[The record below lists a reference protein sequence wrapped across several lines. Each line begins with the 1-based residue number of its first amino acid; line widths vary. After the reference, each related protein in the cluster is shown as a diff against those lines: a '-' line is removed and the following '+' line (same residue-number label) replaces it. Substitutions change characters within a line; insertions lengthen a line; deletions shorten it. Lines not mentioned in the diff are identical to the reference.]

1 MIPPFLYF
9 SMNRSGS
16 ESAGNIDIEL
26 TSGSVS
32 RVYFFAYTATRL
44 AVCFDSQK

>member
-1 MIPPFLYF
+1 MIPPFLYL

-26 TSGSVS
+26 TSGFAF
-32 RVYFFAYTATRL
+32 RVYFFAYTATKL
-44 AVCFDSQK
+44 AVCFDSQR